1 MKQHQSKNF
10 RAMVE
15 RKKLIRLGTPEA
27 EQKADR
33 ILEIVERNGGLTTEE
48 VYSLMAF

>member
-1 MKQHQSKNF
+1 MQKESKNF

-27 EQKADR
+27 EEKADR
-33 ILEIVERNGGLTTEE
+33 LLEIVEKNGGLKPEE
-48 VYSLMAF
+48 IYSLMAY